1 VITVKIGDLF
11 ESTAQTW
18 VNTVNCVG
26 IMGKGVALGFKQ
38 RFPAMFK
45 EYAAR
50 CERGEVR
57 LGRPLVYRVQRESG
71 LLPGVASPPEL
82 IVNFPTKEHW
92 RSVSNLSAI
101 VEGLDYL
108 REQHRSWGI
117 TSLAVPPLGC
127 GHGQLDWDVVG
138 PTLYQRLADLE
149 IPVELYAPHGT
160 PPEAL
165 TEDYLARPRGRSRVD
180 ESVRIAPAHVALA
193 QIVDRVEREPLH
205 WPVGRTMLQ
214 KIAYF
219 ATDAGLPTGLLH
231 QRGSYGP
238 YAKELKALVARLE
251 NNGLLR
257 EQRKGRMFEVRP
269 GPTLPEATERFAA
282 ELEGWQDILD
292 RVCDLV
298 LRTTTRQAE
307 LAATV
312 VFAARELDD
321 TNGPASEQD
330 VWSAVRDWK
339 VRRDPPFADEEIG
352 EAVRALNQL
361 GWTPLR
367 FSADLPLPR
376 ALADTGI
383 G

>member
-1 VITVKIGDLF
+1 MITVKIGDLF
-11 ESTAQTW
+11 ESTAQAW

-26 IMGKGVALGFKQ
+26 IMGKGVALGFKK
-38 RFPAMFK
+38 RFPEMFQD
-45 EYAAR
+45 YAAR
-50 CERGEVR
+50 CERDEVR
-57 LGRPLVYRVQRESG
+57 LGQPFVYRVRRESD

-82 IVNFPTKEHW
+82 IVNFPTKDHW

-101 VEGLDYL
+101 VEGLRHL
-108 REQHRSWGI
+108 RDQYRSWGI

-138 PTLYQRLADLE
+138 PTLYQQLADLE
-149 IPVELYAPHGT
+149 IPIELFAPHGT
-160 PPEAL
+160 APEAL
-165 TEDYLARPRGRSRVD
+165 TDDYLARPRGGTRVD
-180 ESVRIAPAHVALA
+180 DSVRIAPAHVALA
-193 QIVDRVEREPLH
+193 QIVERVEHEPLH

-219 ATDAGLPTGLLH
+219 ATDAGLPTGLRY

-269 GPTLPEATERFAA
+269 GPTLPEATQRFAVA
-282 ELEGWQDILD
+282 LERWQGILD

-298 LRTTTRQAE
+298 LRMTTRQAE

-312 VFAARELDD
+312 VFMARELDD
-321 TNGPASEQD
+321 TDGPASEQD
-330 VWSAVRDWK
+330 VWSAVSDWK
-339 VRRDPPFADEEIG
+339 MRRDPPFANEEIG

-367 FSADLPLPR
+367 FSAALPLPR

>member
-26 IMGKGVALGFKQ
+26 IMGKGVALGFRK
-38 RFPAMFK
+38 RFPEMF
-45 EYAAR
+45 EDYAAR
-50 CERGEVR
+50 CERDEVR
-57 LGRPLVYRVQRESG
+57 LGRPLVYRVRRESG

-92 RSVSNLSAI
+92 RSVSKLSAI
-101 VEGLDYL
+101 VEGLRHL
-108 REQHRSWGI
+108 RKQHRSWGI

-138 PTLYQRLADLE
+138 PTLYQHLADLE

-160 PPEAL
+160 SPEAL
-165 TEDYLARPRGRSRVD
+165 TEDYLARPRGSLRVD

-193 QIVDRVEREPLH
+193 RIVGRVEGEPLH

-219 ATDAGLPTGLLH
+219 ATDAGVPTGLRH
-231 QRGSYGP
+231 
-238 YAKELKALVARLE
+238 
-251 NNGLLR
+251 
-257 EQRKGRMFEVRP
+257 P
-269 GPTLPEATERFAA
+269 GPTLPDAAQRFAA
-282 ELEGWQDILD
+282 ELEGWRDILD

-298 LRTTTRQAE
+298 LRMTTRHAE

-312 VFAARELDD
+312 VFVARELDASD
-321 TNGPASEQD
+321 GPVSEQD
-330 VWSAVRDWK
+330 VWNAVRDWK
-339 VRRDPPFADEEIG
+339 VRRRPPFADEEIG

-367 FSADLPLPR
+367 FSPGLPLPR
-376 ALADTGI
+376 ALADAGI